1 MANAIILQGNFVSDG
16 TAKIIRMTCDVDW
29 MKVYNWTQAATQ
41 QTTGRGVEFYWQR
54 GMAVDTGLVWKKKDS
69 ASDDLKLITMT
80 SGGFSLYDATG
91 NPIGILHALTGISD
105 ASMPIVSVS
114 STAGLNAGDIV
125 RFVQDNALTTD
136 AKQLASIDFSID
148 TISTDTSFRLP
159 SGPRIATATGGYW
172 RKINFEPIF
181 YPRVRYITSIVSDT
195 NTAHSVVKLTVAH
208 GYTVGQKVRFSVTP
222 AFGMYE
228 INKMVGTVLAIDTRV
243 DYNTIT
249 VDIDTTTFTPF
260 AWPTASYG
268 AFTPATISPDG
279 ENGLY
284 PDSYAD
290 ATRNTAY
297 IGLKL
302 AAGVVSPAGSAS
314 DLIYWTAGKSYSVD
328 NV

>member
-1 MANAIILQGNFVSDG
+1 MANAIILQGSFVSDG

-29 MKVYNWTQAATQ
+29 MRVYNWTQAATQ

-91 NPIGILHALTGISD
+91 NPIGILHALTSISS
-105 ASMPIVSVS
+105 ASMPIVLVS
-114 STAGLNAGDIV
+114 TTADLKSGDIV
-125 RFVQDNALTTD
+125 RFVQNNTLTTD
-136 AKQLASIDFSID
+136 AKQLASIDFSVD
-148 TISTDTSFRLP
+148 LVSTDTSFRLP
-159 SGPRIATATGGYW
+159 SGPQIASATGGYW

-181 YPRVRYITSIVSDT
+181 YPRVRYITSISQAT
-195 NTAHSVVKLTVAH
+195 QAVVKLTVAH

-222 AFGMYE
+222 AYGMFE
-228 INKMVGTVLAIDTRV
+228 INKMVGTILAIDTAV
-243 DYNTIT
+243 TANTIT

-260 AWPTASYG
+260 SWPTASYG

-302 AAGVVSPAGSAS
+302 AAGAASPAGSAS